1 MIGGTEDPERMDGV
15 PDRGRTRTIRV
26 LIVEDERLLA
36 ELLADVIAEEQ
47 DMRVVGVAGTV
58 AEATAM
64 ASREPDVVLMDYR
77 LPDGTGAQ
85 ATVAIKARWPSA
97 RVVMLS
103 AVHDDETVMDS
114 IQAGADGYLTKDRAI
129 DDLVAAVR
137 AARAGETLLPTSIL
151 LAIAKRV
158 AAAHERPVPSHHVE
172 PLTPRQLVI
181 LREFASGRSTKEICE
196 RLGVTPNTLRTHA
209 DNIMHKLGVHSKLEA
224 VAFGLR
230 HGLIE
235 SPRDEERRRGVD

>member
-1 MIGGTEDPERMDGV
+1 MVGRTGDPDRMDGE
-15 PDRGRTRTIRV
+15 PDRGRTRATRV

-36 ELLADVIAEEQ
+36 EMLADVIAHET

-58 AEATAM
+58 AEAAYL

-85 ATVAIKARWPSA
+85 ATLAIKARWPVA

-103 AVHDDETVMDS
+103 AVHDDETMMDS
-114 IQAGADGYLTKDRAI
+114 IRAGADGYLTKDRAVEE
-129 DDLVAAVR
+129 LVAAVR
-137 AARAGETLLPTSIL
+137 AARAGETLLPRSII
-151 LAIAKRV
+151 LAIADRV
-158 AAAHERPVPSHHVE
+158 AAARDRPVVSRHVE
-172 PLTPRQLVI
+172 MLTPRQLTI
-181 LREFASGRSTKEICE
+181 LREFASGRSTQEICE
-196 RLGVTPNTLRTHA
+196 RLSVTPNTLRTHA

-235 SPRDEERRRGVD
+235 SPRDEERRR